1 MAASR
6 PPLDR
11 VSYKLKEIL
20 KTNLTPFFIDSL
32 DQLAEIR
39 KVSLASLI
47 CENADTISKVQP
59 LAFLR
64 PGGFNAKLPCE
75 QIPRMNLAVFK
86 NEKLWDE

>member
-1 MAASR
+1 M
-6 PPLDR
+6 
-11 VSYKLKEIL
+11 
-20 KTNLTPFFIDSL
+20 
-32 DQLAEIR
+32 
-39 KVSLASLI
+39 SLASLI